1 MMGEE
6 IRHFQKVFQKIK
18 KHPMDVG
25 FVCNKG
31 WQTTAFVNYSVF
43 KLIKIIKFFYYFLPF
58 VCFSFRCYDICF
70 YPYTLIMIGIEF

>member
-31 WQTTAFVNYSVF
+31 CQTTVFQNYSVLAQTTVFF
-43 KLIKIIKFFYYFLPF
+43 KK
-58 VCFSFRCYDICF
+58 
-70 YPYTLIMIGIEF
+70 